1 MKLKAG
7 TESEYAT
14 YKDINAKDGYS
25 KGVVDF
31 GERWADLMEAD
42 IAAGKTVAQSAPEA
56 SSQADTDG
64 ITGFMYGA
72 AVSALSHFWEHGD
85 ALRAW
90 HNREYLPEDKAA
102 EADKT
107 GGVVNP
113 AIVTI
118 NV

>member
-1 MKLKAG
+1 MKLKPG
-7 TESEYAT
+7 TEAEYAK
-14 YKDINAKDGYS
+14 YKSINAADGYS
-25 KGVVDF
+25 KAVVDF
-31 GERWADLMEAD
+31 GEQWADLMEVGL
-42 IAAGKTVAQSAPEA
+42 AAGKTVAQIAQEA

-90 HNREYLPEDKAA
+90 HNREYLPEDKAQ
-102 EADKT
+102 EADKS

-113 AIVTI
+113 AILTI